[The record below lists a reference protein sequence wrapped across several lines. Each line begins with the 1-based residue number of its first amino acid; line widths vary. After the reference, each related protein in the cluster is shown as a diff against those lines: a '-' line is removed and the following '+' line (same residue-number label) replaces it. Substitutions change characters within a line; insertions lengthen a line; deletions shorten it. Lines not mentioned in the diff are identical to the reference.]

1 MQVNFGVGNLT
12 LIPPSGAADPTP
24 LVFGVLQDVQLDYAS
39 SKKTLYGQRQFAVAV
54 ADAEAKLTGK
64 AKFAQVRGG
73 ILAAALVGSTTAAGE
88 TTEVTDP
95 TAAIPA
101 TPFQITVAGAANFV
115 EDLGVVN
122 AATNAPFT
130 KVASAPAAGQY
141 SVNAAT
147 GVYTF
152 ASADNVS
159 GISVKISYTKT
170 VAAVGKT
177 ISLANPLMGI
187 STTYVLDLF
196 NDSPA
201 NSGKIYGVRLSAVV
215 IPKLSLAWKNSDFT
229 MHDVDFEAIDD
240 GTGSTT
246 SVLKGITVE

>member
-24 LVFGVLQDVQLDYAS
+24 LVFGILQDVQLDYS
-39 SKKTLYGQRQFAVAV
+39 SAKKTLFGQRQFAVAV
-54 ADAEAKLTGK
+54 ADGEAKITGK
-64 AKFAQVRGG
+64 AKFAQVKGG
-73 ILAAALVGSTTAAGE
+73 TLLAALAGSTTAAGE

-95 TAAIPA
+95 SAPIPT
-101 TPFQITVAGAANFV
+101 TPYQITVVGSATYV
-115 EDLGVVN
+115 EDLGVIN
-122 AATNAPFT
+122 AATGAPLT
-130 KVASAPAAGQY
+130 QVPSGPVAGQY
-141 SVNAAT
+141 SHAA

-177 ISLANPLMGI
+177 ISLGNPLMGI

-201 NSGKIYGVRLSAVV
+201 NSSKIYGVRLSAVV
-215 IPKLSLAWKNSDFT
+215 IPKLALMFKNTDFT

-240 GTGSTT
+240 GTGSAS
-246 SVLKGITVE
+246 SVLKAITVE